1 MNHKF
6 SFRLLFILIILGIF
20 APSSYS
26 QLPTYKMTLSNES
39 VVAPNVYEFDI
50 YLLRTGT
57 NLFQLFGFQI
67 GILYDSTSLK
77 GGILKASWVPGSND
91 KTLISTKQ
99 VSTSINT
106 NRAGII
112 KIDPKISLRFGEGAI
127 IKSSGPGTKL
137 GRLRLTSTKPFD
149 PKKIN
154 LSWSFALPWKTK
166 VAAYDYKTHLSE
178 DITSPANH
186 FISLDKK
193 KNIHPVT
200 K

>member
-6 SFRLLFILIILGIF
+6 QPRIFFILITLGLL
-20 APSSYS
+20 APLSYS
-26 QLPTYKMTLSNES
+26 QLPTYKMTISNDA

-77 GGILKASWVPGSND
+77 GGTLTASWVPGSND
-91 KTLISTKQ
+91 KSLISTKQ

-106 NRAGII
+106 NRVGLI
-112 KIDPKISLRFGEGAI
+112 KIDPKISLRFGEGSI
-127 IKSSGPGTKL
+127 IKSSGSGTKI
-137 GRLRLTSTKPFD
+137 GRLRLTSTRPFD
-149 PKKIN
+149 PQKLN

-166 VAAYDYKTHLSE
+166 IAAYDYKTHLSA

-186 FISLDKK
+186 FISLHK
-193 KNIHPVT
+193 KNNIHYVP